1 VNRPSRTLRFGRGL
15 LVVPTLAWTAL
26 FLLAPLGLLIVY
38 SFGQVDIITLRVFF
52 GWTSDNYTRVFSSLY
67 LHSLLRS
74 IILSVSATAL
84 CLVIA
89 FPVAYYISR
98 RSRRIQYALLVL
110 VLVPFWTSF
119 LIRSYAWVG
128 LLQNKGPIEDVL
140 HFLGL
145 LHGSLDVLYTPVA
158 VVIGIVYSYLPLMIL
173 PLYVALERVDS
184 DLLEAAR
191 DLGARPW
198 RVFRRVILP
207 LAIPGIAAGCVIV
220 GIPVMGE
227 FVIPAILGGNK
238 TLMYGNVISSQF
250 FESGDYPFGSA
261 LAVALT
267 VILVAV
273 LVTTRKRVIRM
284 EHVL

>member
-1 VNRPSRTLRFGRGL
+1 MLTPRTPRLGRAL
-15 LVVPTLAWTAL
+15 LVFPTFAWTAL
-26 FLLAPLGLLIVY
+26 FLLAPLAVLLVY

-52 GWTSDNYTRVFSSLY
+52 GWTTDNYTRVGSSLY
-67 LHSLLRS
+67 LHTLLRS
-74 IILSVSATAL
+74 VLLSLGATLL

-89 FPVAYYISR
+89 FPVSYYISR
-98 RSRRIQYALLVL
+98 QSRRIQYALLVL

-128 LLQNKGPIEDVL
+128 LLQNTGPVEDIL
-140 HFLGL
+140 HSLGL

-158 VVIGIVYSYLPLMIL
+158 VIIGIVYTYLPLMIL
-173 PLYVALERVDS
+173 PLYVTLERVDPQ
-184 DLLEAAR
+184 LLEAAR

-198 RVFRRVILP
+198 RVLRRVVLP
-207 LAIPGIAAGCVIV
+207 LAVPGIAAGCVIV

-227 FVIPAILGGNK
+227 YVIPAILGGNK

-250 FESGDYPFGSA
+250 FELGDYPFGSA
-261 LAVALT
+261 LAVTLT
-267 VILVAV
+267 VILVTI
-273 LVTTRKRVIRM
+273 LLLTRKRVARM